1 MLLQL
6 ESHLD
11 LMKLN
16 VIVDE
21 RAYAVDVPPQILLEA
36 EEFFRK
42 MDSDMDR
49 GWQMGPEFIENPD
62 KVQRC
67 QIAANKLLTS
77 LSGTNQ
83 QMVILMA
90 GYILKRL
97 PGLTGIRIDTGG
109 EMLHTEMIYAKPTNR
124 ITPTTASGTASSG
137 RRLGK
142 LEAMEQA
149 GKDVTKVY
157 QVGKSHRFAVRDL
170 RTGEWLESG
179 PMDSEQEAY
188 EKRMQAYKRRL
199 DELTD
204 PSG

>member
-1 MLLQL
+1 
-6 ESHLD
+6 
-11 LMKLN
+11 MKLN
-16 VIVDE
+16 VMVDQ
-21 RAYAVDVPPQILLEA
+21 RAYAVDVPPQILIEA
-36 EEFFRK
+36 EEFFHK
-42 MDSDMDR
+42 IDSDMDH

-62 KVQRC
+62 KIQRC

-77 LSGTNQ
+77 LSSANQ
-83 QMVILMA
+83 QMAILMA

-97 PGLTGIRIDTGG
+97 PGVTGIRIDTGG
-109 EMLHTEMIYAKPTNR
+109 EMLHTEMIYEKPINHSP
-124 ITPTTASGTASSG
+124 PTLASSNESSA

-157 QVGKSHRFAVRDL
+157 QVGKSHRFAVRD
-170 RTGEWLESG
+170 RHTGEWLESG

-204 PSG
+204 SSG

>member
-1 MLLQL
+1 
-6 ESHLD
+6 
-11 LMKLN
+11 MKLN
-16 VIVDE
+16 VMVDD
-21 RAYAVDVPPQILLEA
+21 RAYAVDVPPQILLDA

-42 MDSDMDR
+42 MDSDMDH

-77 LSGTNQ
+77 LTGSNQ

-90 GYILKRL
+90 GYMLKRL
-97 PGLTGIRIDTGG
+97 PGITGIRIDTGG
-109 EMLHTEMIYAKPTNR
+109 EMLHTEIIYEKPADHAPS
-124 ITPTTASGTASSG
+124 TPASGAASS
-137 RRLGK
+137 RRRMGK

-199 DELTD
+199 DELTN
-204 PSG
+204 PSV

>member
-1 MLLQL
+1 
-6 ESHLD
+6 
-11 LMKLN
+11 MKLN

-21 RAYAVDVPPQILLEA
+21 RAYAVDVPPHLFQDA

-42 MDSDMDR
+42 MDSDMDH

-67 QIAANKLLTS
+67 QIAANKLLMS
-77 LSGTNQ
+77 LSGANET
-83 QMVILMA
+83 MIMLMA

-97 PGLTGIRIDTGG
+97 PGVSGVRIDTGG
-109 EMLHTEMIYAKPTNR
+109 EMLHTEMIYEKPVSRPAT
-124 ITPTTASGTASSG
+124 TPAATATTTS
-137 RRLGK
+137 RQLGK

-157 QVGKSHRFAVRDL
+157 QVGKSYRFAVRDL

-179 PMDSEQEAY
+179 PMDTEQEAY

-199 DELTD
+199 DELT
-204 PSG
+204 G

>member
-1 MLLQL
+1 
-6 ESHLD
+6 
-11 LMKLN
+11 MKLN
-16 VIVDE
+16 VVVDE
-21 RAYAVDVPPQILLEA
+21 RAYAVDVPPEILLEA

-62 KVQRC
+62 KVQRS

-83 QMVILMA
+83 QLVILMA

-97 PGLTGIRIDTGG
+97 PGITGIRIDTGG
-109 EMLHTEMIYAKPTNR
+109 EMLHTEMIYEKPAIR
-124 ITPTTASGTASSG
+124 VPPTPASGTASSA

-199 DELTD
+199 DELID

>member
-1 MLLQL
+1 
-6 ESHLD
+6 
-11 LMKLN
+11 MKLD

-21 RAYAVDVPPQILLEA
+21 RALTVDVPPHMLHEA
-36 EEFFRK
+36 EDFFRK
-42 MDSDMDR
+42 MDGDMDR
-49 GWQMGPEFIENPD
+49 GWQMGPEFIESPD

-77 LSGTNQ
+77 LSAANET
-83 QMVILMA
+83 MITLMA

-97 PGLTGIRIDTGG
+97 PGVTGVRIDTGG
-109 EMLHTEMIYAKPTNR
+109 EMLHTEMLYEKP
-124 ITPTTASGTASSG
+124 PSAQPAGAAASRAQK
-137 RRLGK
+137 LGK

-157 QVGKSHRFAVRDL
+157 QVGKTWRFAVRDL
-170 RTGEWLESG
+170 KTGEWLESG

-199 DELTD
+199 DELT
-204 PSG
+204 GNQN